1 VEAQFPAEPRA
12 ACRAER
18 TAKLHDFENLDWM
31 DAVVALALAQAPWA
45 AVPAVHT
52 DGLVARPEHSVA
64 DGYRAAP
71 CPGQFAAWF
80 FAAHAAVQLVP
91 LAAQAVQL
99 VRYVLEAE

>member
-1 VEAQFPAEPRA
+1 MAAQFPAEPRA

-18 TAKLHDFENLDWM
+18 TAKLHDFENRDWT
-31 DAVVALALAQAPWA
+31 DAEVALAQAPWA
-45 AVPAVHT
+45 AAPAVHT

-64 DGYRAAP
+64 AGYRAAP

-80 FAAHAAVQLVP
+80 FAVHAVVQLVP
-91 LAAQAVQL
+91 LAAQAVQP